1 MKIDLSTFFG
11 ASTSNAF
18 HFSKLQI
25 TFYGIEFDSSYE
37 PEFYQ
42 ITHNNG
48 AIAHTH
54 TNRPFVYSLHSSEI
68 FEPLEL

>member
-37 PEFYQ
+37 PRFYK
-42 ITHNNG
+42 ITRDIG
-48 AIAHTH
+48 DVTH
-54 TNRPFVYSLHSSEI
+54 TYTSRLFVYSLYSSEI
-68 FEPLEL
+68 IDPLEL